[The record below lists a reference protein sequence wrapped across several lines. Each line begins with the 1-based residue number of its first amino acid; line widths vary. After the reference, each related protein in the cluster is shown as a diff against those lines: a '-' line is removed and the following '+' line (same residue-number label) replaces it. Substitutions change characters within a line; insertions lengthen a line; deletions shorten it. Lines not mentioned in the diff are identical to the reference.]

1 MPPRSLIT
9 TGANR
14 GIGFWI
20 IVKNFYRMTRLR
32 SSLHLKRTTLRTVLE
47 NKKTAD
53 PSPGSGNFHFRK
65 RGSSKRVMSGP
76 AHKKTSSTSME
87 LSYTVDEEDDHFDE
101 RNE

>member
-1 MPPRSLIT
+1 MHPSWT
-9 TGANR
+9 AFCNS
-14 GIGFWI
+14 
-20 IVKNFYRMTRLR
+20 MT
-32 SSLHLKRTTLRTVLE
+32 SSAVDFFKRTTLRTVLE

-87 LSYTVDEEDDHFDE
+87 LSYTVDEEDNHFDE